1 MGPPRQVQGGQRCA
15 LCEDHHDAQSGM
27 SSLKATLSLSQRY
40 CVLINMYMSTVLSGG
55 VDT

>member
-27 SSLKATLSLSQRY
+27 SSLKETLSQRY